1 MFSIYFCKSCLCLR
15 MLELKVLVSIF
26 MLTMST
32 FFHKYIVLLIGFC
45 RVHNILLS
53 LITMSWSNRPGSGLH
68 LLTNDGLLV
77 INRSRVLFFL
87 VEKITICSNKQ
98 SLNVSRKLLF
108 SFLFSFS
115 RILLWS
121 NRKLLGNQEK
131 IIIIKQNNKDYGIPY
146 LLVCHL

>member
-1 MFSIYFCKSCLCLR
+1 M
-15 MLELKVLVSIF
+15 
-26 MLTMST
+26 T
-32 FFHKYIVLLIGFC
+32 GQA
-45 RVHNILLS
+45 
-53 LITMSWSNRPGSGLH
+53 SGLH

-87 VEKITICSNKQ
+87 VEKFRICSNKQ